1 MAAGTA
7 QFKLEIKGMQGLV
20 RALKQYPAISRPIM
34 QRAFVGMQAVLAK
47 HTLKGDPVPWRTGFL
62 LMSFRFK
69 VGELSARWFP
79 TAAYAPYVEFG
90 TKPRTITATKKRAL
104 FWVGASHPVRSVKH
118 PGTKANPFMEAIV
131 EKSTDDAI
139 KLFAQAQDIINREIA
154 KQTSFN

>member
-1 MAAGTA
+1 MAGTA
-7 QFKLEIKGMQGLV
+7 QFKLEIQGMQGLV
-20 RALKQYPAISRPIM
+20 RALKQYPAISRPVM

-47 HTLKGDPVPWRTGFL
+47 HTLKQNPVPYKTGFL

-90 TKPRTITATKKRAL
+90 TRPHVITAKRKAAL
-104 FWVGASHPVRSVKH
+104 FWPGAKHPVRSVNH
-118 PGTKANPFMEAIV
+118 PGTKPNPYMASIAEN
-131 EKSTDDAI
+131 STEDAL
-139 KLFAQAQDIINREIA
+139 KLFQQAQEIINREIA